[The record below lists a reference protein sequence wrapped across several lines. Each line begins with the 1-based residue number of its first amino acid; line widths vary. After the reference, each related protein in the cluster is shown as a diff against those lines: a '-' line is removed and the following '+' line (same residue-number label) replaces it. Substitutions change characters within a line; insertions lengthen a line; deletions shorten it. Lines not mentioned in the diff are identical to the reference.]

1 VIVEDQ
7 SDVIAFLSRPESY
20 GVDGPVERIDTHGAV
35 VFLAGD
41 RVYKLKRAVKFP
53 YMDYATAARR
63 RAMCEA
69 ELAVN
74 RRTAADHYL
83 AVLPVAREGEGFR
96 LGGDGEAADWV
107 VVMRRFDQAG
117 LFDRLAA
124 EGRLGATLVRR
135 LAAIIADFH
144 GRAEPRPD
152 HGGRAETARII
163 DGIAQSFGE
172 VAADLHAD
180 EIAGVVDGLRSEAE
194 RHGDLLDARRAAG
207 LVRHCHGDLHLRNI
221 CLIDGAPVLFD
232 AIEFNDEIAVIDVL
246 YDLSFLLM
254 DLEHR
259 GLRRFANIV
268 FNGYLAQ
275 AGGHDGLALMPL
287 FLAMRAT
294 IRALVTATAA
304 RSQGDPGQE
313 AAQRGEALDYLRLAA
328 GFLAPPPPVRMAGGG
343 CSGSGK
349 TTLAYGLAPDLGRP
363 PGAVVIRSDEIRK
376 EIMGV
381 DLLHRLGPEG
391 YLPEVSA
398 RVYATLYRRAAVVLE
413 NGQAAI
419 CDGVFDRPQDR
430 DAAEAVAREA
440 RAPFSGIWLDAPAE
454 EMMRRA
460 DRRLGDASDATA
472 AVVRRQLEH
481 DPGTIGWRRLDAS
494 EPPETVLDRA
504 LKGLRA

>member
-7 SDVIAFLSRPESY
+7 KDVITFLSRPESY

-41 RVYKLKRAVKFP
+41 RAYKLKRAVKFP
-53 YMDYATAARR
+53 YMDYSTAARR

-69 ELAVN
+69 ELAIN
-74 RRTAADHYL
+74 RRTAPDHYL
-83 AVLPVAREGEGFR
+83 AVLPITREVGGFR

-124 EGRLGATLVRR
+124 AGRLDAAVMRR
-135 LAAIIADFH
+135 LAGIIAHFH

-152 HGGRAETARII
+152 HGGRSETARVI
-163 DGIAQSFGE
+163 DGLEQSFGE
-172 VAADLHAD
+172 VASDFIAAD
-180 EIAGVVDGLRSEAE
+180 IARVIDGLRAADE
-194 RHGDLLDARRAAG
+194 RQGDLLDARREAG

-221 CLIDGAPVLFD
+221 CLIDGEPVLFD

-268 FNGYLAQ
+268 LNGYLVG
-275 AGGHDGLALMPL
+275 AGGHDGLALMPM
-287 FLAMRAT
+287 FLAMRAA
-294 IRALVTATAA
+294 IRGLVTATAA
-304 RSQGDPGQE
+304 RSQVDPRLAAAQKGE
-313 AAQRGEALDYLRLAA
+313 AADYLRLAA
-328 GFLAPPPPVRMAGGG
+328 NFLVPPPPAMIAVGGF
-343 CSGSGK
+343 SGSGK
-349 TTLAYGLAPDLGRP
+349 TTLAYRLAPDLGRP
-363 PGAVVIRSDEIRK
+363 PGAVVIRSDEVRK

-381 DLLHRLGPEG
+381 DPLHRLGPEG

-413 NGQAAI
+413 SGQAAI

-430 DAAEAVAREA
+430 DAAETVARDA
-440 RAPFSGIWLDAPAE
+440 GAPFTGLWLDAPTDVI
-454 EMMRRA
+454 MRRA
-460 DRRLGDASDATA
+460 DTRHGDASDATA
-472 AVVRRQLEH
+472 AIVRRQLEH
-481 DPGTIGWRRLDAS
+481 DPGTIGWRRIDAS
-494 EPPETVLDRA
+494 GPPDAVLGRA
-504 LKGLRA
+504 VHALRA